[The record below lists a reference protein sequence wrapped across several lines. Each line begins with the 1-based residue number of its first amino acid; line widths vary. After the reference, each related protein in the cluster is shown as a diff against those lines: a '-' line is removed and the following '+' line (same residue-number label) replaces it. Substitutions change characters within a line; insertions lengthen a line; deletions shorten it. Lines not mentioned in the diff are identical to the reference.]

1 MQMASVV
8 AFCGIWGWSGW
19 LFPTS
24 KPANLQLSSRQVAQ
38 AARGRPAFR
47 MHLRLEYFIAVVE
60 VQFLLDIV
68 EVEARAR
75 KSDLAATSKL

>member
-1 MQMASVV
+1 MQMTPVV

-24 KPANLQLSSRQVAQ
+24 KPSNLQLSSRQVAQ
-38 AARGRPAFR
+38 AAPGRPAFR

-60 VQFLLDIV
+60 VQFMLDIV
-68 EVEARAR
+68 EVESRAR
-75 KSDLAATSKL
+75 KSESAATTQL